1 MTLTNAEWSVMEC
14 LWECAPQTVVQLAA
28 ALKARVGWAK
38 STSSTMVTRM
48 AAKGLLRVD
57 ESGRARRYSPAVER
71 GEAVREQTAHFL
83 DRVYQGS
90 VSLLLNT
97 MVHDGGLS
105 REELA
110 ELHAILDRAEQ
121 EGGEDR

>member
-14 LWECAPQTVVQLAA
+14 LWERAPQTVVQLAH
-28 ALKARVGWAK
+28 ALRERAGWAK

-48 AAKGLLRVD
+48 AAKGLLTVD
-57 ESGRARRYSPAVER
+57 ESGRARRYAPAIDR
-71 GEAVREQTAHFL
+71 AEAVRDQTEHFL

-97 MVHDGGLS
+97 MVRDGGLS
-105 REELA
+105 SEELA

-121 EGGEDR
+121 EGGGAQ

>member
-14 LWECAPQTVVQLAA
+14 LWEQSPQTVVQLAH
-28 ALKARVGWAK
+28 ALRERAGWAK

-48 AAKGLLRVD
+48 AAKGLLTV
-57 ESGRARRYSPAVER
+57 EEGGRARRYAPAMDR
-71 GEAVREQTAHFL
+71 SEAVREQTERFL
-83 DRVYQGS
+83 SRVYHGS

-97 MVHDGGLS
+97 MVRDGGFS

-121 EGGEDR
+121 KGEDEE